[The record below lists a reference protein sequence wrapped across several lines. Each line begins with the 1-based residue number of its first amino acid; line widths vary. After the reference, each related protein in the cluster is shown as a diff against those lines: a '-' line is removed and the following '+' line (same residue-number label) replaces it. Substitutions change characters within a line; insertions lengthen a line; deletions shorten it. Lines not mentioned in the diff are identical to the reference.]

1 MSTSV
6 HTTTRPRAAVVP
18 VRRAVPAPRLC
29 EWRMSRMPSIVGS
42 SVSEPSSEP
51 SSTTMISNVY
61 GDAVSAAW
69 IRSISVR
76 R

>member
-6 HTTTRPRAAVVP
+6 QTTTRPRAAVVP
-18 VRRAVPAPRLC
+18 VRRAVPAPRFW
-29 EWRMSRMPSIVGS
+29 EWRMRRMPSIVGS
-42 SVSEPSSEP
+42 SASEPSFDP

-61 GDAVSAAW
+61 GDAASACW
-69 IRSISVR
+69 MRSISVR